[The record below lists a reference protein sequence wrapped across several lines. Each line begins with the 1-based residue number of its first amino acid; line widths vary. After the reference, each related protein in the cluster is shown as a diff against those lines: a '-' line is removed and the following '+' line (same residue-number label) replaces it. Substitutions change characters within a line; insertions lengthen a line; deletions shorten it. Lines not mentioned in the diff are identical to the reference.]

1 MTRALCAAL
10 RQALL
15 LAAAAALSAGL
26 KCVCLLCDSSN
37 FTCQTEGACW
47 ASVMLTNGKEQVIKS
62 CVSLPELN
70 AQVFCHS
77 SNNVTKTECCFTD
90 FCNNITLH
98 LPTAS
103 PNAPKLGPMEL
114 TIVVTVPVFLLSIA
128 SVLTVWACQG
138 RQCTYRKKKRPNVEE
153 PLSECNLVN
162 AGKTLKDLIYD
173 VTASGSGS
181 GLPLLVQRTIARTI
195 VLQEIVGKGR
205 FGEVWHGRWCGEDV
219 AVKIFS
225 SRDERS
231 WFREAEIY
239 QTVMLRHEN
248 ILGFIAAD
256 NKDNGTW
263 TQLWLVSEYHEQGS
277 LYDYLNRNIVT
288 VAGMIKLAL
297 SIASGLAHLHME
309 IVGTQGKPA
318 IAHRDI
324 KSKNIL
330 VKKCETCAIAD
341 LGLAVKHDSILNT
354 IDIPQ
359 NPKVGTKRYMAP
371 EMLDDT
377 INVNIFESFKRA
389 DIYSVGLVYWEI
401 ARRCSVGGIVE
412 EYQLPYYDMVPSD
425 PSVEEMRKV
434 VCDQK
439 FRPSIPNQ
447 WQSCEALR
455 VMGRI
460 MRGCKFIYSRP
471 DYTLQLWCGNQ
482 EGSVA
487 EVYQL
492 NFYGNSYPSQEKLI
506 SLFSLL
512 EVTFTIFCFVC
523 YGNGKLVIV
532 EKQDNG
538 TFGFEIQTYRLP
550 NQNTCSAD
558 MCTLIC
564 KIQEDSPAH
573 CAGLQA
579 GDVLAKINGVS
590 TEGFTHKQVV
600 DLIRSSGNL
609 LTIET
614 LNGTM
619 ILKRTELEAKLQVL
633 KQTLKKK
640 WVEFRSLQL
649 QEQRLLHGDA
659 TNCPSLENMDIDE
672 FTLLGPLPGAA
683 LRDRNR
689 LSSASSCKSWL
700 SSMTI
705 DSEDGYQ
712 TGVSEDSSRDA
723 FSRQTSTDDECFVLK
738 EGDDFL
744 KRSSSRRNRSISSAS
759 SGSMSPLCEGNF
771 SGMYG
776 TLPRKSRRGSV
787 RKQLLKFIPGLHH
800 AVEEEE
806 SRF

>member
-10 RQALL
+10 RQALLL

-98 LPTAS
+98 LPT
-103 PNAPKLGPMEL
+103 
-114 TIVVTVPVFLLSIA
+114 
-128 SVLTVWACQG
+128 
-138 RQCTYRKKKRPNVEE
+138 
-153 PLSECNLVN
+153 
-162 AGKTLKDLIYD
+162 
-173 VTASGSGS
+173 
-181 GLPLLVQRTIARTI
+181 
-195 VLQEIVGKGR
+195 
-205 FGEVWHGRWCGEDV
+205 
-219 AVKIFS
+219 
-225 SRDERS
+225 
-231 WFREAEIY
+231 
-239 QTVMLRHEN
+239 
-248 ILGFIAAD
+248 
-256 NKDNGTW
+256 DNGTW

-460 MRGCKFIYSRP
+460 MRECWYA
-471 DYTLQLWCGNQ
+471 N
-482 EGSVA
+482 
-487 EVYQL
+487 
-492 NFYGNSYPSQEKLI
+492 
-506 SLFSLL
+506 
-512 EVTFTIFCFVC
+512 
-523 YGNGKLVIV
+523 
-532 EKQDNG
+532 
-538 TFGFEIQTYRLP
+538 
-550 NQNTCSAD
+550 
-558 MCTLIC
+558 
-564 KIQEDSPAH
+564 
-573 CAGLQA
+573 
-579 GDVLAKINGVS
+579 
-590 TEGFTHKQVV
+590 
-600 DLIRSSGNL
+600 
-609 LTIET
+609 
-614 LNGTM
+614 
-619 ILKRTELEAKLQVL
+619 
-633 KQTLKKK
+633 
-640 WVEFRSLQL
+640 
-649 QEQRLLHGDA
+649 
-659 TNCPSLENMDIDE
+659 
-672 FTLLGPLPGAA
+672 GAA
-683 LRDRNR
+683 RLTALRIKKTISQLCVKED
-689 LSSASSCKSWL
+689 CK
-700 SSMTI
+700 
-705 DSEDGYQ
+705 
-712 TGVSEDSSRDA
+712 A
-723 FSRQTSTDDECFVLK
+723 
-738 EGDDFL
+738 
-744 KRSSSRRNRSISSAS
+744 
-759 SGSMSPLCEGNF
+759 
-771 SGMYG
+771 
-776 TLPRKSRRGSV
+776 
-787 RKQLLKFIPGLHH
+787 
-800 AVEEEE
+800 
-806 SRF
+806 

>member
-1 MTRALCAAL
+1 MTRALCSAL

-15 LAAAAALSAGL
+15 LLAAAAELSPGL

-114 TIVVTVPVFLLSIA
+114 AIIITVPVCLLSIA
-128 SVLTVWACQG
+128 AMLTVWACQG
-138 RQCTYRKKKRPNVEE
+138 RQCSYRKKKRPNVEE

-377 INVNIFESFKRA
+377 MNVNIFESFKRA

-425 PSVEEMRKV
+425 PSIEEMRKV

-460 MRGCKFIYSRP
+460 MRECWYA
-471 DYTLQLWCGNQ
+471 N
-482 EGSVA
+482 
-487 EVYQL
+487 
-492 NFYGNSYPSQEKLI
+492 
-506 SLFSLL
+506 
-512 EVTFTIFCFVC
+512 
-523 YGNGKLVIV
+523 
-532 EKQDNG
+532 
-538 TFGFEIQTYRLP
+538 
-550 NQNTCSAD
+550 
-558 MCTLIC
+558 
-564 KIQEDSPAH
+564 
-573 CAGLQA
+573 
-579 GDVLAKINGVS
+579 
-590 TEGFTHKQVV
+590 
-600 DLIRSSGNL
+600 
-609 LTIET
+609 
-614 LNGTM
+614 
-619 ILKRTELEAKLQVL
+619 
-633 KQTLKKK
+633 
-640 WVEFRSLQL
+640 
-649 QEQRLLHGDA
+649 
-659 TNCPSLENMDIDE
+659 
-672 FTLLGPLPGAA
+672 GAA
-683 LRDRNR
+683 RLTALRIKKTISQLCVKED
-689 LSSASSCKSWL
+689 CK
-700 SSMTI
+700 
-705 DSEDGYQ
+705 
-712 TGVSEDSSRDA
+712 A
-723 FSRQTSTDDECFVLK
+723 
-738 EGDDFL
+738 
-744 KRSSSRRNRSISSAS
+744 
-759 SGSMSPLCEGNF
+759 
-771 SGMYG
+771 
-776 TLPRKSRRGSV
+776 
-787 RKQLLKFIPGLHH
+787 
-800 AVEEEE
+800 
-806 SRF
+806 

>member
-1 MTRALCAAL
+1 MNLMLCSAL
-10 RQALL
+10 RHAFLL
-15 LAAAAALSAGL
+15 FALAAKLSAGL

-98 LPTAS
+98 LPTA
-103 PNAPKLGPMEL
+103 AML
-114 TIVVTVPVFLLSIA
+114 TI
-128 SVLTVWACQG
+128 WACQDQ
-138 RQCTYRKKKRPNVEE
+138 QCRHRKKKRPNVEE
-153 PLSECNLVN
+153 ALSECNLGN

-173 VTASGSGS
+173 GTASGSGS

-288 VAGMIKLAL
+288 EAGMVRLAL

-359 NPKVGTKRYMAP
+359 NPRVGTKRYMAP

-377 INVNIFESFKRA
+377 MNLSIFESFKRA

-401 ARRCSVGGIVE
+401 ARRCSVGGIIE

-425 PSVEEMRKV
+425 PSIEEMRKV

-439 FRPSIPNQ
+439 LRPSIPNQ

-460 MRGCKFIYSRP
+460 MRECWYA
-471 DYTLQLWCGNQ
+471 N
-482 EGSVA
+482 
-487 EVYQL
+487 
-492 NFYGNSYPSQEKLI
+492 
-506 SLFSLL
+506 
-512 EVTFTIFCFVC
+512 
-523 YGNGKLVIV
+523 
-532 EKQDNG
+532 
-538 TFGFEIQTYRLP
+538 
-550 NQNTCSAD
+550 
-558 MCTLIC
+558 
-564 KIQEDSPAH
+564 
-573 CAGLQA
+573 
-579 GDVLAKINGVS
+579 
-590 TEGFTHKQVV
+590 
-600 DLIRSSGNL
+600 
-609 LTIET
+609 
-614 LNGTM
+614 
-619 ILKRTELEAKLQVL
+619 
-633 KQTLKKK
+633 
-640 WVEFRSLQL
+640 
-649 QEQRLLHGDA
+649 
-659 TNCPSLENMDIDE
+659 
-672 FTLLGPLPGAA
+672 GAA
-683 LRDRNR
+683 RLTALRIKKTISQLCVKED
-689 LSSASSCKSWL
+689 CK
-700 SSMTI
+700 
-705 DSEDGYQ
+705 
-712 TGVSEDSSRDA
+712 V
-723 FSRQTSTDDECFVLK
+723 
-738 EGDDFL
+738 
-744 KRSSSRRNRSISSAS
+744 
-759 SGSMSPLCEGNF
+759 
-771 SGMYG
+771 
-776 TLPRKSRRGSV
+776 
-787 RKQLLKFIPGLHH
+787 
-800 AVEEEE
+800 
-806 SRF
+806 